1 MLIDSHYIIIP
12 LALFP
17 ICAIV
22 SVFQIF
28 EVNSIISLMMRVIA
42 GVSGVVILFAF
53 FRRYEDAFTKDRKL
67 GRILQYVGRRTLDVY
82 LLHYFILP
90 HNMNYLGDFFANNP
104 NPQLEFIVS
113 ISIAAYVVA
122 LCLIVSNI
130 IRLSDILSNILFGVN
145 SKPNSSEIS
154 K

>member
-1 MLIDSHYIIIP
+1 
-12 LALFP
+12 
-17 ICAIV
+17 
-22 SVFQIF
+22 
-28 EVNSIISLMMRVIA
+28 
-42 GVSGVVILFAF
+42 
-53 FRRYEDAFTKDRKL
+53 
-67 GRILQYVGRRTLDVY
+67 
-82 LLHYFILP
+82 
-90 HNMNYLGDFFANNP
+90 MNYLGDFFANNP

-113 ISIAAYVVA
+113 INIAAYVVA